1 MKTISKCS
9 DVPKKETKMPYKPSE
24 GPHLNSVSSP
34 EPGTLLP
41 GAEDIPPRSR
51 ATPSPEPGKAH
62 VSTEKRSYT

>member
-9 DVPKKETKMPYKPSE
+9 GVPKKETKMPYKPSE

-34 EPGTLLP
+34 EPDTLLP
-41 GAEDIPPRSR
+41 GAENIPPRSR
-51 ATPSPEPGKAH
+51 AKPSPEPGKAH